1 MRLRYAI
8 LIPLFG
14 VGSWLG
20 HSALAAPAKAKR
32 KTTVA
37 SAKAPQ
43 TTLVKDVVP
52 VLNKYCGSC
61 HGPGKETA
69 GIAIHGFKTE
79 GDLVTKRDLFERIS
93 HSMRTGHMPPKG
105 LPQPTAAERTAVSAF
120 IDTRFAKL
128 DCDLRDPGR
137 VTMRRL
143 NRIEYNNTIHDLLHV
158 NINPADDFPSDDV
171 GYGFDNIGDVLTI
184 SPLLMEKYM
193 AAAEKVARLA
203 ILAPEDRK
211 GPVNR
216 FEGEKAKETSGE
228 GVIRPTD
235 RLLVSSGE
243 VRLDYQFPQAGDYVI
258 RARAFQ
264 QPAGTEPAKM
274 SLRLDDKELKL
285 IEVTALENAPAVYEF
300 RTSFP
305 AGKHKVSAYFTNDF
319 YDQKAAD
326 PKNRDRNLGVDYVE
340 IVGPIDNGMGAVPE
354 SHKLVFTCGCKPG
367 QKHTPTCAK
376 TILSSF
382 AKRAFRRPVSG
393 AEVDRLV
400 KYVAMAEKEGES
412 FERGV
417 QLAMQAVLV
426 SPHFLFRIEL
436 DADPLKPNVTRALND
451 YELATRL
458 SYFLWSTMPDAELF
472 KLADEGKLKTPRVTA
487 QQVNRMLKDPKAH
500 ALVENFGDQW
510 LTLRTLAAF
519 NPDPKRFPQWNED
532 LRKSMLKETELFFE
546 GVMKED
552 RSILEF
558 LDADYTYVDERL
570 AALYGIPGVSGKEFR
585 RVKLD
590 NADRGGLLGQAS
602 ILAITSNPTRTSP
615 VKRGKWVLEQIL
627 GTPPP
632 PPPPNVPTLENQAKL
647 TGTLRQRMEQHRTNP
662 LCNSCHQQMDAIG
675 FGLENFD
682 AIGAWRTADAE
693 GKIDPAGTLPGGKS
707 FEGPAGLKKILKS
720 QDEQFVKNFTERLLT
735 YALGRGVERYD
746 RCNLDAMTRKIES
759 NDYRFTMVVH
769 EIVKSD
775 AFRMRRGDN
784 GGR

>member
-1 MRLRYAI
+1 MRSRCAVLV
-8 LIPLFG
+8 PLFG
-14 VGSWLG
+14 VGLWLG
-20 HSALAAPAKAKR
+20 HSALAAPTAAKR
-32 KTTVA
+32 KVAVA
-37 SAKAPQ
+37 SAPK
-43 TTLVKDVVP
+43 TTLVKDVAP

-61 HGPGKETA
+61 HGPGKEMA
-69 GIAIHGFKTE
+69 GIAIHGFKAE

-105 LPQPTAAERTAVSAF
+105 LPQPTAAERASVSSF

-143 NRIEYNNTIHDLLHV
+143 NRVEYNNTIHDLLRV

-184 SPLLMEKYM
+184 SPLLMEKYLS
-193 AAAEKVARLA
+193 AAEKVARLA
-203 ILAPEDRK
+203 VLAPEDRK
-211 GPVNR
+211 GPAAR
-216 FEGEKAKETSGE
+216 FEGERAKETAGE

-243 VRLDYQFPQAGDYVI
+243 VRLDYQFPKAAEYVFHI
-258 RARAFQ
+258 RAFQ
-264 QPAGTEPAKM
+264 QPGGTEVAKM
-274 SLRLDDKELKL
+274 SLRLDDKELQL
-285 IEVTALENAPAVYEF
+285 IEVKALENAPEVYEF
-300 RTSFP
+300 RTTVP
-305 AGKHKVSAYFTNDF
+305 AGKHKVSVFFTNDF
-319 YDQKAAD
+319 YDQKATD
-326 PKNRDRNLGVDYVE
+326 PKLRDRNLGVDYVE
-340 IVGPIDNGMGAVPE
+340 VVGPIDDGTGPLPE
-354 SHKLVFTCGCKPG
+354 SHKQVINCGCKPG
-367 QKHTPTCAK
+367 QKHTPVCAK
-376 TILSSF
+376 TIVSSF
-382 AKRAFRRPVSG
+382 AKRAFRRPATA

-400 KYVAMAEKEGES
+400 KYVALAEKEGES
-412 FERGV
+412 FERGI
-417 QLAMQAVLV
+417 QLALQAVLV

-472 KLADEGKLKTPRVTA
+472 RLAGEGKLKVPKITA

-532 LRKSMLKETELFFE
+532 LRKSMLTETEMFFE

-570 AALYGIPGVSGKEFR
+570 ASLYGMTGVSGKEFR

-590 NADRGGLLGQAS
+590 GGDRGGLLGQAS

-662 LCNSCHQQMDAIG
+662 LCASCHVQMDAIG

-682 AIGAWRTADAE
+682 AIGAWRTADAD
-693 GKIDPAGTLPGGKS
+693 GKIDPAGSLPGGRS
-707 FEGPAGLKKILKS
+707 FEGPAGLKKILKG
-720 QDEQFVKNFTERLLT
+720 QDEQFTKNFTERLLT

-746 RCNLDAMTRKIES
+746 RCNLDAMARKVEAGG
-759 NDYRFTMVVH
+759 YRFTTVVH

-775 AFRMRRGDN
+775 AFRLRRGDN